1 MSEALTVKLPD
12 FEGPLD
18 LLVHLIEKD
27 KVDIYDIPIVSI
39 TQQYISYINEMQVY
53 DLDMAS
59 EFLLIAAMLLQ
70 IKSRMLLPK
79 DDAEEDEEN
88 DPRDMLVEML
98 VLYQKFKKRAGLL
111 RECLRNPAFFAVRAP
126 MKLDTGTRKI
136 KSYTMAD
143 LLRTPDQDDSCSR
156 RAPGCYSA
164 AGVPCPGQNGRS
176 SPPSEKKESKKQKLA
191 FTDFIHARHQS
202 E

>member
-111 RECLRNPAFFAVRAP
+111 RERLTDPAF
-126 MKLDTGTRKI
+126 
-136 KSYTMAD
+136 
-143 LLRTPDQDDSCSR
+143 LLF
-156 RAPGCYSA
+156 GH
-164 AGVPCPGQNGRS
+164 
-176 SPPSEKKESKKQKLA
+176 L
-191 FTDFIHARHQS
+191 
-202 E
+202 

>member
-98 VLYQKFKKRAGLL
+98 ISIYQSSQRL
-111 RECLRNPAFFAVRAP
+111 RLP
-126 MKLDTGTRKI
+126 
-136 KSYTMAD
+136 
-143 LLRTPDQDDSCSR
+143 Q
-156 RAPGCYSA
+156 
-164 AGVPCPGQNGRS
+164 GRS
-176 SPPSEKKESKKQKLA
+176 PESA
-191 FTDFIHARHQS
+191 FLLFGHL
-202 E
+202 